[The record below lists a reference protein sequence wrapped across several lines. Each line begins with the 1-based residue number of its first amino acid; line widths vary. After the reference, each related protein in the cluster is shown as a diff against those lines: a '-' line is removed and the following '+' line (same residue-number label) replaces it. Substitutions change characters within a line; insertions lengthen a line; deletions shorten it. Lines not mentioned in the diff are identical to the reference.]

1 METFCEFAVVV
12 GVDFKG
18 GEVDA
23 DGGGVADGGCA
34 AYLQLTDCR
43 PDFAL
48 CFEVEI
54 LGAVREFRLVDDDEG
69 ALAVVEGDGFH
80 GENICVHCV
89 PLFVKFIMVPLPPRF
104 AWSPSPVATGE
115 AKIGDGMKI
124 CDSAAASGRLADL
137 SKKQAQRAQLIG

>member
-1 METFCEFAVVV
+1 METFCEFGVVV

-48 CFEVEI
+48 CFEMEVF
-54 LGAVREFRLVDDDEG
+54 GTVRELRLVDDDEG
-69 ALAVVEGDGFH
+69 ALAVVEGYGFH

-89 PLFVKFIMVPLPPRF
+89 PHFQKINVPPPPQAVPLPVIR
-104 AWSPSPVATGE
+104 
-115 AKIGDGMKI
+115 
-124 CDSAAASGRLADL
+124 GRLKRTDTSTALVTSSYGGDW
-137 SKKQAQRAQLIG
+137 KE

>member
-1 METFCEFAVVV
+1 MKAAREFAVVV
-12 GVDFKG
+12 GVDLKC

-23 DGGGVADGGCA
+23 DGSGVADGRCTTH
-34 AYLQLTDCR
+34 LQITDGR

-48 CFEVEI
+48 CFEMEV

-89 PLFVKFIMVPLPPRF
+89 PLFVILWSYFSENSRGFASIFRQEIMKMSADRRINSLTFIGNGL
-104 AWSPSPVATGE
+104 
-115 AKIGDGMKI
+115 
-124 CDSAAASGRLADL
+124 
-137 SKKQAQRAQLIG
+137 